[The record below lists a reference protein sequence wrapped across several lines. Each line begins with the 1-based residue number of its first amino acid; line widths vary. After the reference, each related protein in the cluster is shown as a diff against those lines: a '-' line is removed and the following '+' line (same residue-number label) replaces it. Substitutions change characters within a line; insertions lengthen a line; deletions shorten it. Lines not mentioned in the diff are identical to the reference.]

1 MEEETA
7 VRATGQQEIEEK
19 TADKEYYTDEECM
32 SGGDIPKGTGV
43 DNSDI
48 KSMTTNETEQ
58 NGNNRDGCRD
68 ESMGS
73 TEEELL
79 NIEEKAKD
87 NKEEDNEEEYME
99 NRMYTGRLED
109 FRADR
114 SLPMRSLLT
123 AMTVSL
129 I

>member
-1 MEEETA
+1 
-7 VRATGQQEIEEK
+7 
-19 TADKEYYTDEECM
+19 
-32 SGGDIPKGTGV
+32 
-43 DNSDI
+43 
-48 KSMTTNETEQ
+48 MTTNETEQ

-114 SLPMRSLLT
+114 SLPTRSLLT